1 VQAVGP
7 LFSCY
12 PATVP
17 GPLRA
22 LTTKLLP
29 PLRGS
34 AVAGWT
40 AVMLAAAESH
50 KLLERKLGDGA
61 QQEAIF
67 DRYMRA
73 WTGGILRMCAVEV
86 LVVPGLPPAPTKA
99 RLVVSN
105 HRSALDIPILL
116 TSFGGSALSRAD
128 LEHWPLIG
136 LAAQQAQTIFVDRE
150 SRQSGAHAIRAIR
163 AQLQR
168 GRTVNV
174 FPEGTV
180 FAGDEVRPFNAG
192 AFAAARGLEVEFVP
206 VGVAYPPGCEWV
218 QEDFIDHATA
228 LSSRPRTT
236 MALAVGEP
244 RRIDGRAAEV
254 SAQLHAEV
262 ERLVL
267 QARRELDR
275 TARPA

>member
-1 VQAVGP
+1 M
-7 LFSCY
+7 
-12 PATVP
+12 P

-22 LTTKLLP
+22 LSTKLLP

-40 AVMLAAAESH
+40 ALMLAAAESH

-61 QQEAIF
+61 QQEALF

-73 WTGGILRMCAVEV
+73 WTAGILRMCAVEV
-86 LVVPGLPPAPTKA
+86 LVVPALPPEPTGA

-105 HRSALDIPILL
+105 HRSALDIPVLL
-116 TSFGGSALSRAD
+116 TNFGGSALSRAD

-136 LAAQQAQTIFVDRE
+136 LAAQKAQTIFVDRE
-150 SRQSGAHAIRAIR
+150 SKQSGAHAIRAIR
-163 AQLQR
+163 SQLQR

-192 AFAAARGLEVEFVP
+192 AFAAARGLEVEYVP
-206 VGVAYPPGCEWV
+206 VGVAYPTDCEWV
-218 QEDFIDHATA
+218 QEDFVDHATA
-228 LSSRPRTT
+228 LASRPRTT

-244 RRIDGRAAEV
+244 RRMSGRATEV
-254 SAQLHAEV
+254 SAQLQAEV
-262 ERLVL
+262 AALVL
-267 QARRELDR
+267 RARLALDR